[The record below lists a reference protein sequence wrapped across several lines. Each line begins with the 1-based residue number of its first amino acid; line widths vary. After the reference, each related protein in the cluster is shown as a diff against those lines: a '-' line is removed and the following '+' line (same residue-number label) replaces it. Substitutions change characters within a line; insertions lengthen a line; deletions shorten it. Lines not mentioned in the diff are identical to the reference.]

1 MKLHFKK
8 DHFLSCFFIFLGI
21 LIVSLF
27 SSLMVLQ
34 HLSKLQIKSA
44 HNRYQSYLLADELR
58 QSSDDLTKM
67 VRLYVITGDPKY
79 REFFNDIL
87 AIRDGGK
94 TLPDHYHQIYWD
106 LVTPDGM
113 HLRPGVEAKSL
124 KQRMIAQG
132 FTLEEFALLE
142 RAENESNA
150 LAKLE
155 IEAMN
160 AREGLYDNGT
170 GEYTV
175 KGTPN
180 PELARRIVFGES
192 YLEQKK
198 KIMAPLQEFFEQ
210 VELRTTE
217 RNQTLNREVLLT
229 ITIAIILSILS
240 AVIMV
245 ISIYRALSSIAK
257 TTSDNEVLLLN
268 VLPSPIADRL
278 KQGEE
283 PIADEIPQASVLFAD
298 IVGFTNTTLKYGA
311 SKMVMLLNQLFD
323 EFDLLSDKY
332 GVEKVKTIGDN
343 YMAVAGV
350 PDQVPDHAIRM
361 ANFALAL
368 LEKVKEFNELHKLNF
383 ELRIGMTY
391 GSVIA
396 GVIGHKKFI
405 YDIWGDVVN
414 IASRMESTGESNKIQ
429 ITDKMAMMLSEKFEV
444 QERKEVDVKGIGKI
458 KTFFLIG
465 LKELGSPQL

>member
-8 DHFLSCFFIFLGI
+8 DRFLICFFVFLGI

-27 SSLMVLQ
+27 SSLLVLE

-44 HNRYQSYLLADELR
+44 NNRYQSYLLADELR

-67 VRLYVITGDPKY
+67 VRLYVITGDPKF
-79 REFFNDIL
+79 REYFNEIL
-87 AIRDGGK
+87 SIRNGE
-94 TLPDHYHQIYWD
+94 TPLPENYHLIYWD
-106 LVTPDGM
+106 LVSPDSKQ
-113 HLRPGVEAKSL
+113 LRPGTESKSL
-124 KQRMIAQG
+124 KERMIAQG
-132 FTLEEFALLE
+132 FTLEEFSLL
-142 RAENESNA
+142 RRSENESNA

-160 AREGLYDNGT
+160 AVEGKFNDGT
-170 GEYTV
+170 GNYTV
-175 KGTPN
+175 TSDPN
-180 PELARRIVFGES
+180 PELAKKIVFGKS
-192 YLEQKK
+192 YLEQKR
-198 KIMAPLQEFFEQ
+198 KIMAPLQEFFEE
-210 VELRTTE
+210 VELRTAE
-217 RNQTLNREVLLT
+217 KNQTLNREVLLT

-311 SKMVMLLNQLFD
+311 SRMVMLLNQLFD

-368 LEKVKEFNELHKLNF
+368 LEKVKEFNELHQLNF

-391 GSVIA
+391 GSVVA

-414 IASRMESTGESNKIQ
+414 IASRMESTGETGKIQ

-458 KTFFLIG
+458 KTFFLLGKKG
-465 LKELGSPQL
+465 LFTPES